1 MIFCGIVSDCGFL
14 FATFANHLGA
24 SFFRRLCAVC
34 VWNQKEVLPVHWYH
48 PFLPIRYHK
57 KTGFARWKIVQI
69 KQKVIVQNTESHIRR
84 TKTVDRLIQN
94 VIC

>member
-1 MIFCGIVSDCGFL
+1 MIFCGIVSDCCFL
-14 FATFANHLGA
+14 FATFANCLGA
-24 SFFRRLCAVC
+24 SFFSRPFSDCI
-34 VWNQKEVLPVHWYH
+34 WNQKEVLPVHWYH